1 MLSTG
6 EGGGPS
12 AAPRPRPPR
21 PLHGGGPS
29 AAPRPRPPRPLPP
42 RPLQH
47 GVSHVN
53 RVLVGDAAGVNALEV
68 RGEPA
73 MQVEEALEG
82 LQGRRLRPAMQSV
95 VQRQEAV
102 HHLGAHAQVV
112 DFQGGLL
119 ELALLVLGADE
130 YEANR
135 AERGFDGVQ
144 GECLASALAHDE
156 VGEDDRVAH
165 HPIAPMLVR
174 LAPRPQ
180 HATPLE
186 RGQLEDYLVASRFA

>member
-1 MLSTG
+1 MRMPLQTGATATTNQASRSATVHSTG
-6 EGGGPS
+6 MVKSGRARRRGAHLIKDEH
-12 AAPRPRPPR
+12 RRFY
-21 PLHGGGPS
+21 
-29 AAPRPRPPRPLPP
+29 PLP
-42 RPLQH
+42 
-47 GVSHVN
+47 
-53 RVLVGDAAGVNALEV
+53 
-68 RGEPA
+68 
-73 MQVEEALEG
+73 
-82 LQGRRLRPAMQSV
+82 LR
-95 VQRQEAV
+95 AV
-102 HHLGAHAQVV
+102 HPCRASHAAQEGQREDGPHPVLPQIRVNPPHKIRGAIVPGRVH
-112 DFQGGLL
+112 FQGGLL

-186 RGQLEDYLVASRFA
+186 RGQLEDYLVAWRFA